1 MQRVQGEEEMRIV
14 FILLSVVLLLSSC
27 QKNSGGSASDGVSG
41 GDSFSVAAV
50 DFPSYDAARAVMGGT
65 DDLVMLLPPGTE
77 SHSYDPTPRDMV
89 RLSESDLVVYTG
101 GPSDSWVEA
110 ILSSLDSPPPSFA
123 LTEQVELL
131 EEEHREGMED
141 DHEAGHS
148 HTIDEHVWTSPR
160 NEMTIIRNLA
170 SVMEELDPD
179 NAARYEANAG
189 KYIER
194 IEQLDEA
201 FRDVIDSAPRR
212 TLIFASRFPLL
223 YFVREYGLEYYAA
236 FPGCA
241 EESEPSARTVAFL
254 IDKARELDVPCVLNI
269 EMSSE
274 MIARIIAE
282 EAGCGVRTFNTLHN
296 VSAYDFR
303 RGADYVSLMGEN
315 VDVLREALY

>member
-241 EESEPSARTVAFL
+241 GDTEPSAATMAFL
-254 IDKARELDVPCVLNI
+254 IEKVKEEKVPAVLKMELSNDNIASAVAEAAGTDVKVFYSCHNLTAEEFEEGETYLSMMQKNVETLKEVLN
-269 EMSSE
+269 
-274 MIARIIAE
+274 
-282 EAGCGVRTFNTLHN
+282 
-296 VSAYDFR
+296 
-303 RGADYVSLMGEN
+303 
-315 VDVLREALY
+315 

>member
-1 MQRVQGEEEMRIV
+1 MQEKGKMKRFLYLL
-14 FILLSVVLLLSSC
+14 FILLILISCSAEDTAEEFSVV
-27 QKNSGGSASDGVSG
+27 
-41 GDSFSVAAV
+41 AV
-50 DFPSYDAARAVMGGT
+50 DFPSFDAARAILGG
-65 DDLVMLLPPGTE
+65 DDKLTMLLPPGTE

-89 RLSESDLVVYTG
+89 RISESDLVIYTG
-101 GPSDSWVEA
+101 GPSDAWVDS
-110 ILSSLDSPPPSFA
+110 ILSSLENPPASFV
-123 LTEQVELL
+123 LTRQVELL
-131 EEEHREGMED
+131 SEEKKEGMEAD
-141 DHEAGHS
+141 EHEGHDHDQHE
-148 HTIDEHVWTSPR
+148 IDEHVWTSPR

-194 IEQLDEA
+194 IELLDEA

-236 FPGCA
+236 FSGCA